1 MELIERLKQQGV
13 KFFTNEPMAKHTSFK
28 IGGPADILACPS
40 DAEQLK
46 AAVQAAKECGV
57 AVFIM
62 GNGSNLL
69 VSDEGYRGMIVRL
82 EDSHIEVEGN
92 RIHCG
97 AGALLSKTASIA
109 LEHSLAGFAFAS
121 GIPGSIGGAVRMN
134 AGAYGGE
141 FSDVVKKTRFLD
153 TRTMETGEV
162 TGTEHDFSYR
172 HSMFCDAPEKII
184 VETEIVLQQG
194 DKAAIAAKM
203 EELSAKRREKQP
215 VSLPSGGSTF
225 KRPEGYYAAALID
238 QCGLRGFRIGGAEV
252 SQKHTGF
259 IVNIA
264 NATAQDVYRLMEH
277 VRAEVYKKFSV
288 TLQNEICIV
297 GDIRL

>member
-1 MELIERLKQQGV
+1 
-13 KFFTNEPMAKHTSFK
+13 
-28 IGGPADILACPS
+28 
-40 DAEQLK
+40 
-46 AAVQAAKECGV
+46 
-57 AVFIM
+57 
-62 GNGSNLL
+62 
-69 VSDEGYRGMIVRL
+69 
-82 EDSHIEVEGN
+82 
-92 RIHCG
+92 
-97 AGALLSKTASIA
+97 
-109 LEHSLAGFAFAS
+109 
-121 GIPGSIGGAVRMN
+121 
-134 AGAYGGE
+134 
-141 FSDVVKKTRFLD
+141 
-153 TRTMETGEV
+153 
-162 TGTEHDFSYR
+162 
-172 HSMFCDAPEKII
+172 MFCDAPEKII
-184 VETEIVLQQG
+184 VDTEIVLQQG

>member
-1 MELIERLKQQGV
+1 M
-13 KFFTNEPMAKHTSFK
+13 
-28 IGGPADILACPS
+28 
-40 DAEQLK
+40 
-46 AAVQAAKECGV
+46 
-57 AVFIM
+57 
-62 GNGSNLL
+62 
-69 VSDEGYRGMIVRL
+69 
-82 EDSHIEVEGN
+82 
-92 RIHCG
+92 
-97 AGALLSKTASIA
+97 
-109 LEHSLAGFAFAS
+109 
-121 GIPGSIGGAVRMN
+121 
-134 AGAYGGE
+134 
-141 FSDVVKKTRFLD
+141 
-153 TRTMETGEV
+153 
-162 TGTEHDFSYR
+162 
-172 HSMFCDAPEKII
+172 
-184 VETEIVLQQG
+184 
-194 DKAAIAAKM
+194 AIAAKM

>member
-1 MELIERLKQQGV
+1 MELIERLTQQGV

-40 DAEQLK
+40 DVEQLK
-46 AAVQAAKECGV
+46 AAIQAAWECGV
-57 AVFIM
+57 AVFVM

-82 EDSHIEVEGN
+82 EDTHIEAEGT
-92 RIHCG
+92 RIRCG
-97 AGALLSKTASIA
+97 AGALLSKTASVA
-109 LEHSLAGFAFAS
+109 LFHSLTGFEFAS

-141 FSDVVKKTRFLD
+141 FSEVVEKTRYLD
-153 TRTMETGEV
+153 TKTMEIGEIS
-162 TGTEHDFSYR
+162 GAEHDFSYR
-172 HSMFCDAPEKII
+172 HSIFCDAPEKII
-184 VETEIVLQQG
+184 VETQLVLQPG
-194 DKAAIAAKM
+194 DKAAIAARM
-203 EELSAKRREKQP
+203 EELAARRREKQP

-225 KRPEGYYAAALID
+225 KRPEGHYAAALID

-277 VRAEVYKKFSV
+277 VRAEVYKRFSV

-297 GDIRL
+297 GEIHL

>member
-1 MELIERLKQQGV
+1 M
-13 KFFTNEPMAKHTSFK
+13 T
-28 IGGPADILACPS
+28 
-40 DAEQLK
+40 
-46 AAVQAAKECGV
+46 
-57 AVFIM
+57 
-62 GNGSNLL
+62 
-69 VSDEGYRGMIVRL
+69 
-82 EDSHIEVEGN
+82 
-92 RIHCG
+92 G
-97 AGALLSKTASIA
+97 A
-109 LEHSLAGFAFAS
+109 
-121 GIPGSIGGAVRMN
+121 
-134 AGAYGGE
+134 
-141 FSDVVKKTRFLD
+141 
-153 TRTMETGEV
+153 
-162 TGTEHDFSYR
+162 EHDFSYR

-238 QCGLRGFRIGGAEV
+238 QCGLRGFRIAARRCRKNTPAL
-252 SQKHTGF
+252 SSTSPTQPRR
-259 IVNIA
+259 N
-264 NATAQDVYRLMEH
+264 VYRLMEH